1 MRKTNRSAIDRFP
14 NELNPKD
21 RLGVRK
27 VSLPK
32 RPPAALAHAGFAM
45 MNGAEKYGPYNW
57 RDKPVIAS
65 IYVDAAER
73 HLNAWFDGEEDST
86 DSSAHHLGHAM
97 ACLAIILDAQESGN
111 LIDDR
116 PAAGRGTFCRVLE
129 RLNAK
134 VAAKAS
140 VGAPEAHISADP
152 KMTLDAKVQREG
164 RNAASF
170 RAKGAARILGPG
182 IDPAPA
188 AGSLVAL

>member
-1 MRKTNRSAIDRFP
+1 MRKTNCSAIDRFP

-27 VSLPK
+27 VSLTK
-32 RPPAALAHAGFAM
+32 LPPAALAHAGFAM
-45 MNGAEKYGPYNW
+45 MNGAEKYGPHNW

-73 HLNAWFDGEEDST
+73 HLNAWFDGEEDAA
-86 DSSAHHLGHAM
+86 DSGAHHLGHAV

-140 VGAPEAHISADP
+140 IGAHEAHVSAAL
-152 KMTLDAKVQREG
+152 KITLCA
-164 RNAASF
+164 
-170 RAKGAARILGPG
+170 
-182 IDPAPA
+182 
-188 AGSLVAL
+188 